1 MPLSFPLS
9 IGVFPRNRL
18 ALQGGVWLGAML
30 LGGIRLAATTTPTTD
45 PALTQF
51 QEEIQPILDQYCY
64 DCHGYGSDKG
74 GVVLDGFSDDATLRD
89 HKLWLRV
96 MKNVRAKIMP
106 PADEAQMES
115 EELEKLVA
123 WIKRDAFEL
132 DPGVPDPGRVTVR
145 RLNRVE
151 YRNTIR
157 DLMGVDYNTKDEFPA
172 DDTGHG
178 FDNIGDVLNI
188 SPMLMEK
195 YIDAA
200 QTIVE
205 RAVPMQSRVVAE
217 KRIAGGGFAQVES
230 LPLPEGFAPGPSE
243 PISLA
248 AMKKGEVPKEA
259 LRPLPQRIAGQ
270 ALDLYYYTPVRV
282 GAKHMVERAGKYQL
296 VLDFKTVE
304 RYVDDVFDYNR
315 CRLVFKA
322 DGETLFEQEFTRQ
335 GEKNFV
341 LTFDRDW
348 QPGAHELA
356 VEIHPIGEDKPQ
368 PRLLRLRLNGVTVR
382 GPLAEEHW
390 VQPENYSKFF
400 VGTPTADEAG
410 KRKFTRATLEKFA
423 TKAFRRPVDERTVER
438 LVEIAEG
445 TYSEPGTTVEA
456 GVAQAMVAVLASP
469 RFIFREED
477 VEPLQPGQAHP
488 FVDEYSLASRLS
500 YFLWSTMPDDE
511 LMELAGKKQLRA
523 NITAQLDR
531 MMKHPKAE
539 EFVRNFAGQWLQ
551 ARDITTVVIN
561 SLDVYLRENPNAGF
575 EKARET
581 FRRLAEIPEGQRTEE
596 DRVAMREAR
605 QAFISVVR
613 RPRPEL
619 TDGIRQAMLQETE
632 RYFEYII
639 QQDRPLTELVDSN
652 YTFLNEELAKYY
664 EIEGVTGEEVRKVVL
679 PPDSPRGGVL
689 TQGTVLAVTSN
700 PTRTSPVKRGVFILE
715 AILGT
720 PPAPPPPNIPA
731 LEDVASPEEIAQMS
745 LRETM
750 DLHARNKMC
759 ASCHSRMDPLGLA
772 LENFNAMGKWRVE
785 EMNQPIETSGQL
797 VTGEEFKDIRD
808 LKRILANEHREDF
821 YHSFAEKL
829 LTYALGRGVEYY
841 DVDTLDALVAQLDA
855 AGGKPSALLR
865 GIIESAPFQQRR
877 QTETLHALHAAP
889 AAALSRVTHNAPT
902 THE

>member
-1 MPLSFPLS
+1 MPFP
-9 IGVFPRNRL
+9 FPISVGAFPHNRA
-18 ALQGGVWLGAML
+18 ALRGGAWLGAML
-30 LGGIRLAATTTPTTD
+30 LGGIHLGATTPPVTD
-45 PALTQF
+45 PALTKF

-74 GVVLDGFSDDATLRD
+74 GVVLDGFSNDETLRD

-106 PADEAQMES
+106 PADEAEMES
-115 EELEKLVA
+115 EEIEKLTA

-132 DPGVPDPGRVTVR
+132 DPGTPDPGRVTVR

-157 DLMGVDYNTKDEFPA
+157 DLMGVDYNTKDEFPS

-178 FDNIGDVLNI
+178 FDNIGDVLTI

-195 YIDAA
+195 YLDAA

-217 KRIAGGGFAQVES
+217 KQITGEGFAEVEP
-230 LPLPEGFAPGPSE
+230 LPLPEGFAPGSSE

-248 AMKKGEVPKEA
+248 VMKKGEVPKEA
-259 LRPLPQRIAGQ
+259 LRPLPQRIAGK

-282 GAKHMVERAGKYQL
+282 AAQHTVEQAGKYQL

-348 QPGAHELA
+348 KPGKHDLA
-356 VEIHPIGEDKPQ
+356 VEIHPLGEDKPQ

-390 VQPENYSKFF
+390 VQPENYAKFF
-400 VGTPTADEAG
+400 VGTSSGDEAA
-410 KRKFTRATLEKFA
+410 KRKFARDTLEKFA
-423 TKAFRRPVDERTVER
+423 TKAFRRPVDERTIGR
-438 LVEIAEG
+438 LVDIAEG
-445 TYSEPGTTVEA
+445 TYSEAGNTVEA
-456 GVAQAMVAVLASP
+456 GIAQAMVAVLASP
-469 RFIFREED
+469 RFIFREEG

-488 FVDEYSLASRLS
+488 FVDEYALASRLS

-511 LMELAGKKQLRA
+511 LMQLAAKKQLRA

-531 MMKHPKAE
+531 MMKHPKAK

-551 ARDITTVVIN
+551 ARDISTVVIN
-561 SLDVYLRENPNAGF
+561 SLDIYLRENPHPDF

-581 FRRLAEIPEGQRTEE
+581 FRRIASIPDDQRSEE
-596 DRVAMREAR
+596 DRLAMREAR
-605 QAFISVVR
+605 QAFIAVMR

-619 TDGIRQAMLQETE
+619 TDGIREAMLQETE
-632 RYFEYII
+632 RYFEHII
-639 QQDRPLTELVDSN
+639 QEDRQLTELIDSN
-652 YTFLNEELAKYY
+652 YTFLNEDLAKHYD
-664 EIEGVTGEEVRKVVL
+664 IEGVTGDEIRKVEL

-731 LEDVASPEEIAQMS
+731 LEDVASAEEIAQMS

-841 DVDTLDALVAQLDA
+841 DVDTLDALVAQLEA
-855 AGGKPSALLR
+855 GGGKPSALLR
-865 GIIESAPFQQRR
+865 GIVESAPFQQRR

-889 AAALSRVTHNAPT
+889 AAAASRITLNAPT